1 MIQYTS
7 RQDKLGLE
15 TRMTPERCIVNMSAY
30 MHVIAQPLTG
40 TGHATTPLGAIP
52 APPLMGGNGD
62 SIARDKN
69 ASRRWESEAMVAAV
83 ADEEDAKGRSTRVRN
98 AAIFMFGSETKEERH
113 RECTGTCTGASRLNK
128 IS

>member
-83 ADEEDAKGRSTRVRN
+83 ADEEDAKGRSTRVRSHLYVWV
-98 AAIFMFGSETKEERH
+98 G
-113 RECTGTCTGASRLNK
+113 NK
-128 IS
+128 GRKAP